1 MDPEEQKTVLE
12 QMNVQQEIRHKKI
25 NEIPDEKFPMDYH
38 MFEIFYGE
46 GRVYVDIEKHWGL
59 LGCGFSGN
67 EPKLREICK
76 DIMLYYGVTEEDIK
90 TRSERFSSLVLEL
103 CL

>member
-59 LGCGFSGN
+59 LSCGFSGN
-67 EPKLREICK
+67 ESKLREICK

>member
-46 GRVYVDIEKHWGL
+46 
-59 LGCGFSGN
+59 
-67 EPKLREICK
+67 
-76 DIMLYYGVTEEDIK
+76 
-90 TRSERFSSLVLEL
+90 
-103 CL
+103 